1 MAGPI
6 GPSLDGS
13 LLWQA
18 TQLATNTALP
28 LCQSE
33 SLSEGVS
40 DCFEQAVMISAEV
53 NVNRSFREVFIEPS

>member
-18 TQLATNTALP
+18 TQLATKTALP
-28 LCQSE
+28 RSQS
-33 SLSEGVS
+33 G
-40 DCFEQAVMISAEV
+40 FFAVFS
-53 NVNRSFREVFIEPS
+53 P